1 MDTSLNYIDY
11 KEENIRPPDEVK
23 KEKLLEFQDIRSEF
37 EKQVEEAI
45 YRSLQESSQM
55 DELNKK
61 FEEEIIN
68 KYLLETSVRRDK
80 FSELLLDINKIMRF
94 DKELKEIYEIIEPVI
109 EAYCCHYIEFFE
121 VDKQTYDKIFKI
133 ITTIRT
139 NKKNIENLKSII
151 LINS

>member
-37 EKQVEEAI
+37 ENQVQEAM

-55 DELNKK
+55 DELNQK

-68 KYLLETSVRRDK
+68 KYLLETSVRREK
-80 FSELLLDINKIMRF
+80 FGELLLDINRIMRF

-121 VDKQTYDKIFKI
+121 IDKETYDKIFQVI
-133 ITTIRT
+133 GTIRT

-151 LINS
+151 IIN